1 MRGKSWTECWYP
13 KNCLKRLPFRSS
25 LLSPFEARTCS
36 GRCSCSGAKCSEAQ
50 RHHSTFS
57 FQSRWTCH
65 RLSWAL
71 AVTYCTLLYVSTCLI
86 LKLRRRRH
94 TSSSCIMLHC
104 SRFQAPYS
112 CSKASSSQVTILDRR
127 DLLGKYLVVMTMG
140 LRITNGKSLLAG
152 SLTLSKQ
159 VVLTLTYPIQEV
171 LSALSRMMSHHVS
184 STPGITPDQ
193 FTHHTTHHTVTV
205 YTARHHI
212 NSIFWASVMD
222 PLRFH
227 TLCAHFLQ
235 TSRKKMHLCEIVE
248 ARNIKM
254 FINFPNVLMWDS
266 QCNRHGAW
274 TKRSKLRQQTRGCE
288 CLEHSNIRFAEA
300 LHGFSRDALICTV
313 HVWDLFGQW

>member
-1 MRGKSWTECWYP
+1 
-13 KNCLKRLPFRSS
+13 
-25 LLSPFEARTCS
+25 
-36 GRCSCSGAKCSEAQ
+36 
-50 RHHSTFS
+50 
-57 FQSRWTCH
+57 
-65 RLSWAL
+65 
-71 AVTYCTLLYVSTCLI
+71 
-86 LKLRRRRH
+86 
-94 TSSSCIMLHC
+94 
-104 SRFQAPYS
+104 
-112 CSKASSSQVTILDRR
+112 
-127 DLLGKYLVVMTMG
+127 MTMG

-266 QCNRHGAW
+266 QCNRHVRGPSGASSANRPVDVHLLGALKYLPLRRGASW
-274 TKRSKLRQQTRGCE
+274 IFSMWCTDMIWYALCTFGTCLDNDKLCIDT
-288 CLEHSNIRFAEA
+288 
-300 LHGFSRDALICTV
+300 
-313 HVWDLFGQW
+313 